1 MGLDA
6 NYHATAIVRT
16 NDLRQEINLQRAK
29 AIRPHPDTPESIVYS
44 YAVDKT
50 GTVLVDSDVR
60 KELLE
65 MHLPARST
73 SLPSVI
79 PLYVGMP
86 VILRSRN
93 LCTEL
98 GVSNGSQGILVKM
111 YTASCARG
119 YTYCPCV
126 IVHFPLS
133 SVQLS
138 GLPSSCFPIYPIPW
152 RFTTLLRSGQQ
163 MQITRHQLP
172 IQPAFAVTGQSAQG
186 KTLPSVLVNLAE
198 GGFSAYVAASRA
210 RSSHNLYLT
219 EPVTLQQLN
228 KPLPQE

>member
-1 MGLDA
+1 M
-6 NYHATAIVRT
+6 I
-16 NDLRQEINLQRAK
+16 
-29 AIRPHPDTPESIVYS
+29 
-44 YAVDKT
+44 
-50 GTVLVDSDVR
+50 
-60 KELLE
+60 
-65 MHLPARST
+65 LPARST
-73 SLPSVI
+73 SLPSII
-79 PLYVGMP
+79 PLYTGMP

-98 GVSNGSQGILVKM
+98 GVSNGSQGTVVKL
-111 YTASCARG
+111 YTTSCARG

-126 IVHFPLS
+126 IVYFPLS

-138 GLPSSCFPIYPIPW
+138 GLPRACFPIYPIPW
-152 RFTTLLRSGQQ
+152 RFSTLLRSGKQ

-210 RSSHNLYLT
+210 RSLNNLYLT

-228 KPLPQE
+228 KPLPRELTSEIARLQALEHNTM